1 MGIVHS
7 VTSQSGVVAGQ
18 QGVTTRGLRYCS
30 TFLILNMS
38 KVSEQQ
44 PIQHQH
50 NVNHPPATQA
60 LCGPHCHCCDTG
72 NCTRTLPVALIKMAD
87 HPVSREP
94 STEVVTRSTT
104 NIRRRVREFIEGAR
118 DHFSTMSGRYQISP
132 ADFDQLYQL
141 YQEDTSAKGLY
152 EFIVDRTYFIY
163 LPSLLERPNMNF

>member
-1 MGIVHS
+1 
-7 VTSQSGVVAGQ
+7 
-18 QGVTTRGLRYCS
+18 
-30 TFLILNMS
+30 
-38 KVSEQQ
+38 
-44 PIQHQH
+44 
-50 NVNHPPATQA
+50 
-60 LCGPHCHCCDTG
+60 
-72 NCTRTLPVALIKMAD
+72 MAD

-152 EFIVDRTYFIY
+152 EFIVDHHITHDIAAKMNLRPIDVLARMVGKTAEACQKDLDEETALVQAAEKKAAEARAKVNADADAEPKPETSSDGGVRKFAA
-163 LPSLLERPNMNF
+163 PSYW